1 MRRTVAV
8 AHHNKNDT
16 SAMQVRRNS
25 SRRHAIFSV
34 AISVQLILG
43 GFALATTKAVAA
55 DVRNENLETRIAF
68 DIPAQSLG
76 AALKQL
82 AAQAGIQILFEER
95 LVAGRQAP
103 AIKATQTAQQALKA
117 LLSETGLEY
126 TAKDDTVAVRPAT
139 PSESHSTHTSRAKNK
154 KPEIRVAQSGETQAN
169 PGSPDQVGSRDDANP
184 GSLEEVVV
192 TGLRDAGLVN
202 AGVIARREN
211 EAIPFI
217 VMDQL
222 EIERSGATDINEVLR
237 SLPQLAGFQADT
249 QSLTAQRGFAP
260 LGAGVTASTVAD
272 MRGFGGKGT
281 TFLVN
286 GRRMP
291 IVRESQDGGPDIS
304 RIPLSAIERI
314 EILPSSAGG
323 IYGVNTLGG
332 VVNIILKKNY
342 TGRDLSLYF
351 GQATAGGANE
361 VALTYDEGR
370 QLWQGKGNLAW
381 TLDLRKRDPLYYED
395 RPLYRRFLERNRS
408 PADGGDL
415 SEWITSGGMISFIP
429 RPGIFVGGFAAPFF
443 TAIQPLNIPGGPS
456 GVEFAALPSNQD
468 GTGLTPDSFLSTAGQ
483 LPLSEPYGRFAL
495 YNPSESAS
503 LNMTYN
509 HELREDRLFWY
520 AEVGLGHT
528 QYEFDTPPFPQFA
541 IMDATDPRNPFRAGV
556 IPGYPGQ
563 TVTYFYQPVDL
574 PGTTQKSEN
583 STLRLV
589 LGLNGQ
595 IDLGRRSWKW
605 AFDTSSDYNRRYAFG
620 KTPLQPIGLI
630 AGSSVFGA
638 PTTQTNIDFYNVVAD
653 HDAFPNANA
662 AREIANSSFRE
673 NTDYVRLI
681 ELTLRASGELFNMP
695 AGPVQTSLLADGQ
708 KQNLE
713 IKFINDYDHQL
724 LNALGVPPYFQEST
738 FSRPKISRWT
748 KQLGAEVVLPVLGRN
763 ATVLG
768 IHEMDIVAAYS
779 HNWLTD
785 VKSFDSANLGI
796 RFAPVPA
803 IALRASYGGGTYPP
817 QDGYTTGVTSDF
829 IQDDFFTTD
838 PRRGDTPIGNYTLIG
853 GGNPDLRPEETN
865 AVNFGLIVQ
874 PRMWAGFTATFDYG
888 RIKKHDGIQ
897 DMDIYTLLANERFYP
912 GRIVRTDPTPSD
924 VANGW
929 AGQIQ
934 SIDGRRVNV
943 GRIWTRYLDAS
954 VRYHLETA
962 SVGNF
967 DVILRSTKTSEFRT
981 RVTPEAPIAD
991 TLNQINSPLKFRSSG
1006 SIAWQKGSWTVTPSA
1021 FYINSYRDILDVP
1034 VDSSLTVNMQLSY
1047 EDLSSVSQ
1055 GTGLFG
1061 LMQGM
1066 QWTIGCNNL
1075 FNSRP
1080 PYVQN
1085 PGGPIVS
1092 YYSTYDDPR
1101 GRFIYLRMKKSL

>member
-16 SAMQVRRNS
+16 SAMQMIRNS
-25 SRRHAIFSV
+25 SRKRAILSV
-34 AISVQLILG
+34 ALSAQLVLG
-43 GFALATTKAVAA
+43 AFALATTRAVAA
-55 DVRNENLETRIAF
+55 DGVNGKLEMRTAF
-68 DIPAQSLG
+68 DIPAQPLG
-76 AALKQL
+76 ASLKQL
-82 AAQAGIQILFEER
+82 ADQAGIQILFEER

-139 PSESHSTHTSRAKNK
+139 PSESHSTPTSRAAKENS
-154 KPEIRVAQSGETQAN
+154 EIRIVQSDETQTN
-169 PGSPDQVGSRDDANP
+169 PDSPDQVESRDDANS

-395 RPLYRRFLERNRS
+395 RPLYRRFLEHNRS
-408 PADGGDL
+408 PADGGDI
-415 SEWITSGGMISFIP
+415 STWITSGGMISFIP
-429 RPGIFVGGFAAPFF
+429 RPGIFVGGFATPFF
-443 TAIQPLNIPGGPS
+443 TAIEPLNIPGGPS

-509 HELREDRLFWY
+509 HELRADRLFWY

-528 QYEFDTPPFPQFA
+528 QYEFETPPFPQFA
-541 IMDATDPRNPFRAGV
+541 IMDATDPRNPFRTGV

-595 IDLGRRSWKW
+595 VELGRRSWKW

-630 AGSSVFGA
+630 AGSSVFVA

-653 HDAFPNANA
+653 HDAFPNSKA

-695 AGPVQTSLLADGQ
+695 AGPVQASLLADGQ

-724 LNALGVPPYFQEST
+724 LNTLGVPPYFQEST

-748 KQLGAEVVLPVLGRN
+748 KQLGAEVVVPVLGRN
-763 ATVLG
+763 STVLG
-768 IHEMDIVAAYS
+768 IHEMDIVAAFS

-796 RFAPVPA
+796 RFAPVSS

-817 QDGYTTGVTSDF
+817 QDGYTTGVTSDL

-838 PRRGDTPIGNYTLIG
+838 PRRADTPIGNYTLIG
-853 GGNPDLRPEETN
+853 GGNPDLKPEETK
-865 AVNFGLIVQ
+865 AVNFGLILQ

-897 DMDIYTLLANERFYP
+897 DMDIYTLLANEQFYP
-912 GRIVRTDPTPSD
+912 GRIVRAEPTSGD
-924 VANGW
+924 IANGW

-954 VRYHLETA
+954 LRYHLESA
-962 SVGNF
+962 GAGNF
-967 DVILRSTKTSEFRT
+967 DVILRSTKTNEFRT

-991 TLNQINSPLKFRSSG
+991 TLNQINSPLNSVAAARSPG
-1006 SIAWQKGSWTVTPSA
+1006 RK
-1021 FYINSYRDILDVP
+1021 VP
-1034 VDSSLTVNMQLSY
+1034 
-1047 EDLSSVSQ
+1047 
-1055 GTGLFG
+1055 
-1061 LMQGM
+1061 
-1066 QWTIGCNNL
+1066 
-1075 FNSRP
+1075 
-1080 PYVQN
+1080 
-1085 PGGPIVS
+1085 
-1092 YYSTYDDPR
+1092 
-1101 GRFIYLRMKKSL
+1101 GR